1 MNLNTLPLNLPLI
14 LGFLG
19 VGSLLALVASILL
32 WSRQEAVRRRVL
44 ELGGMA
50 GLGEIGTRSRPGPL
64 SRLLAFAAT
73 LAPGTLKGRELRD
86 LLAGA
91 GFYGLD
97 AGRDFLGTKVL
108 AAVSGMAIGYG
119 TGVLLHFAPSHRSL
133 LFLAGGIGGFL
144 LPSLWVN
151 IRAHRRREEI
161 RVSLPDALDLMV
173 VCVEAGLGLNS
184 ALVRVGREIQWS
196 CPPLSDELRLVNQEI
211 RAGTPRPTALRNL
224 SARVP
229 IPDVQSL
236 VAMFIQTDRLGTSIG
251 RSLRVHADSLRR
263 KRRQRAEEN
272 ARKATIKLIFPLVL
286 FIFPELLVVLLGPAG
301 IQLLNTLRDLSANR

>member
-1 MNLNTLPLNLPLI
+1 MP
-14 LGFLG
+14 
-19 VGSLLALVASILL
+19 
-32 WSRQEAVRRRVL
+32 RV
-44 ELGGMA
+44 
-50 GLGEIGTRSRPGPL
+50 SPP
-64 SRLLAFAAT
+64 S
-73 LAPGTLKGRELRD
+73 TLKGRELRD

-108 AAVSGMAIGYG
+108 AAVCGMAIGYG
-119 TGVLLHFAPSHRSL
+119 AGVLLHMAPSHRSL
-133 LFLAGGIGGFL
+133 MFLAGALGGFL
-144 LPSLWVN
+144 LPSMWVS
-151 IRAHRRREEI
+151 IRASRRREEI
-161 RVSLPDALDLMV
+161 RVSLPDALDLLV

-184 ALVRVGREIQWS
+184 ALVRVGREIQGS
-196 CPPLSDELRLVNQEI
+196 CPPLSDELRLLNQEI
-211 RAGTPRPTALRNL
+211 RAGTPRPTALRGL
-224 SARVP
+224 AARVP

-272 ARKATIKLIFPLVL
+272 ARKATIKLIFPLIL

-301 IQLLNTLRDLSANR
+301 IKILNTLRELSINR